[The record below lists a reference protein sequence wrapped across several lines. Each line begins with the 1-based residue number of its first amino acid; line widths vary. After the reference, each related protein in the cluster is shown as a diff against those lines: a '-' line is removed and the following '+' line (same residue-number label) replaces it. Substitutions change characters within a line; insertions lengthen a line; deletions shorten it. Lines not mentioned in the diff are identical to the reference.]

1 MVGCFNKNDTG
12 FWLLD
17 TSAPSHKFCIP
28 KITVIACC
36 LPELTLV
43 SARELGQAEP
53 EGRGNLIS
61 KDCTGHVPRLFDEI
75 ASSLR
80 SSQ

>member
-1 MVGCFNKNDTG
+1 MFHVKHFLFLSSKLASVVLYFKKQSLPG
-12 FWLLD
+12 
-17 TSAPSHKFCIP
+17 
-28 KITVIACC
+28 C

-61 KDCTGHVPRLFDEI
+61 KDCGACPEPFRGDCWAYYPVCT
-75 ASSLR
+75 SS
-80 SSQ
+80 SIK

>member
-1 MVGCFNKNDTG
+1 MRNYTH
-12 FWLLD
+12 LD
-17 TSAPSHKFCIP
+17 IQKVLRVSH
-28 KITVIACC
+28 AERWRES

-61 KDCTGHVPRLFDEI
+61 KDCEACPELV
-75 ASSLR
+75 
-80 SSQ
+80 